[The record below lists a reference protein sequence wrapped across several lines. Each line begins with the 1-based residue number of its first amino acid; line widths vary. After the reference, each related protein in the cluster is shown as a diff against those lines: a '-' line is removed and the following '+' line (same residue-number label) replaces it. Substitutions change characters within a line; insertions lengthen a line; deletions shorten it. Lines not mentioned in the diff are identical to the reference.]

1 MVKFNAPI
9 SVSTPTATADQA
21 SALKSHPTANL
32 VPPTVTLTPPVQ
44 SARVGK
50 LTTPHD
56 EVVEARLKMPNERDE
71 SVTMTAAAPDPMIEQ
86 AAVDVARGLQDTSK
100 GAELNQAYKK
110 LK

>member
-1 MVKFNAPI
+1 MVKIKAP
-9 SVSTPTATADQA
+9 VSAPTPTATPDPA
-21 SALKSHPTANL
+21 SALTSHPASNLAPHTA
-32 VPPTVTLTPPVQ
+32 TLTPPVQ

-71 SVTMTAAAPDPMIEQ
+71 SVTMTAAAPDPVIEQ

>member
-1 MVKFNAPI
+1 MVKIKAP
-9 SVSTPTATADQA
+9 TPA
-21 SALKSHPTANL
+21 KPP
-32 VPPTVTLTPPVQ
+32 PPTK

-50 LTTPHD
+50 PPTPHD
-56 EVVEARLKMPNERDE
+56 AAVEAQLKMPNERDE
-71 SVTMTAAAPDPMIEQ
+71 SVDMTPEAPDPMIEQ